1 MTDEVWTEE
10 AIRSFQAERM
20 KSYPSAQKRANTTAL
35 SKEGAREFLT
45 VASMH
50 SPISW
55 EQWVATNG
63 IGPLEKEFPE
73 LSILTKRLTVFDFGE
88 IKITIDAL
96 LCGLILGQSV
106 GGAIVFLC
114 DMLLFWYTAKPKLIG
129 SLEVAARY
137 PHGFYSETALRS
149 IVDNFMKT
157 GVHPFAFVYGVAA
170 EAAQQVYGVGV
181 CSPEWQWPYPHN
193 ENPN

>member
-1 MTDEVWTEE
+1 MTGTVWTEA
-10 AIRSFQAERM
+10 AIRNFQAERM
-20 KSYPSAQKRANTTAL
+20 KSYPSAQKRTNTSPL
-35 SKEGAREFLT
+35 SKEGAGEFLT

-55 EQWVATNG
+55 EEWVATNG

-73 LSILTKRLTVFDFGE
+73 LAILTKRLTVFDFGE

-96 LCGLILGQSV
+96 LCGLILAGSV

-137 PHGFYSETALRS
+137 PHGFYSETALCI
-149 IVDNFMKT
+149 IVDKFMKT
-157 GVHPFAFVYGVAA
+157 GVHPFAFVYGVNADSA
-170 EAAQQVYGVGV
+170 EDVYGEGV
-181 CSPEWQWPYPHN
+181 HSQEWQWPYPHN